1 MNMSVQKKIKSAMK
15 NAGFN
20 QKRLAELTGIS
31 KSGISQYC
39 SGTITPGAEA
49 VEKLAAALGVSTKW
63 LLDGEEKEEISKP
76 ETTDGKMSVEMAA
89 RLMNVGTQ
97 FIREG
102 LKCGSLPFGA
112 AVLFPSGR
120 YQYYISCKRFK
131 EFTGIQI

>member
-1 MNMSVQKKIKSAMK
+1 MDTGIKKKIKLAMK

-20 QKRLAELTGIS
+20 QKKLAELTGIS

-49 VEKLAAALGVSTKW
+49 AEKLAAALGVSVEW
-63 LLDGEEKEEISKP
+63 LLGGEEKKEETKP

-89 RLMNVGTQ
+89 HLMNVGTQ

-102 LKCGSLPFGA
+102 LKGGSLPFGA

-120 YQYYISCKRFK
+120 YKYYISCKRFE